1 MSGELAARVNG
12 VVYLVVMLSN
22 IQTSIIRV
30 FTIANLAELAN
41 LKDRAAGGHAG
52 GQMMSVWTEF

>member
-1 MSGELAARVNG
+1 MNG

-41 LKDRAAGGHAG
+41 LRIELLEDMLEGK
-52 GQMMSVWTEF
+52 